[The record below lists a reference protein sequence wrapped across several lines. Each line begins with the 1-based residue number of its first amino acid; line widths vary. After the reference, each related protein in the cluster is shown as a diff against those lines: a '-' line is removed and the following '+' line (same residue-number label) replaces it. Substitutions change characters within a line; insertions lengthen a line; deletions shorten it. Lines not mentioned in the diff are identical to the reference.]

1 MKKTILFFAALL
13 FTASAWAGAGFWESE
28 AVKSLVLSVDGAN
41 QSYTW
46 NKSGVSAVDLGK
58 IESLSISSY
67 EVNVWKGT
75 NDGNICSSKMQYRV
89 YKTSETAGDWKDIDG
104 TWKSGDSNNQV
115 WGTESIANKGVTP
128 TDAGDYTL
136 AIQFIS
142 TGSESS
148 NSDCSSTFTLD
159 NGGNYYTLTFT
170 IEKSTPYVLFGSAV
184 PTSVEV
190 GTEVVLSAT
199 SGNFSGE
206 VSYAYSVKAPGETAF
221 VAIEGT
227 SYTPSVVGTYTLKV
241 VATADGETAEKEQ
254 TLTVKPAPIDITIRV
269 QIPDGLTGWETTD
282 PYLYLWND
290 DDINK
295 LWVPLTSEG
304 DNWYSYTVHTTTIN
318 FIVGNGSGW
327 NGNARQS
334 VDVEGVT
341 ASGCYVVGDAE
352 GKKTVTSTTC
362 PSTEPAVAFEGVD
375 SAATVGDVI
384 ALAAAYRNFS
394 AKPTLTYS
402 VKVPGAED
410 FVAIEGTSYTVP
422 KVVGTYT
429 LKVVATA
436 DGETAEKTLEI
447 TVTANCYL
455 AGTGIDGLG
464 WGEKEQ
470 MPMYDNTITLPSV
483 AANTKISFKVVFKG
497 TWLGFSAVD
506 TENSSE
512 GVEGTDNIE
521 ITTSTEG
528 DVVITYSETTEKI
541 TVTGEFGGV
550 VAISSYTVVGEKDLL
565 GTAKDFDE
573 TANANDMTE
582 TPEGIWTLVKK
593 NVALEAK
600 TYYYKVTANHAW
612 GVKEFPSS
620 TNNTLEIK
628 VAGNYDVTFTLDL
641 TGESASLSAV
651 AKVQVESYTIVGE
664 TALLGSEWTV
674 TDSNND
680 MTETDGVWTLVK
692 ENVALNVG
700 EYKYKSV
707 ANHAWGVQ
715 EFPADGTDKTI
726 NVTDDGYYTVT
737 FTLTP
742 EVSLECTLT
751 KTADAEYKYHVT
763 YGIEGSTWAVVTLTQ
778 VGETTEWKTE
788 EVTLP
793 ADISNYKCYV
803 AYNNGFGDPVFV
815 EKKSATIELSSVGG
829 ENGATGTFSIYSD
842 SGDSNWYL
850 KFTKKSE
857 TPTRLVED
865 DSAISV
871 FADNGTIY
879 TNDRDLRIYTLTGL
893 EVTAQNGTLNGIYV
907 VKTNGKIV
915 KISVR

>member
-13 FTASAWAGAGFWESE
+13 FTASAWAGAGFWDSN
-28 AVKSLVLSVDGAN
+28 AVKSLVLSVDGTDQN
-41 QSYTW
+41 YTW
-46 NKSGVSAVDLGK
+46 NKSGVSAVSLGE

-67 EVNVWKGT
+67 EVNVWKDG
-75 NDGNICSSKMQYRV
+75 GNICSSKMQYRV

-142 TGSESS
+142 TGSENSS
-148 NSDCSSTFTLD
+148 SDCSTTFTLD

-170 IEKSTPYVLFGSAV
+170 IEKLTPYVLFDSEV

-190 GTEVVLSAT
+190 GTDVALSAT

-206 VSYAYSVKAPGETAF
+206 VSYAYSVKAPGETDFAT
-221 VAIEGT
+221 IEGT

-241 VATADGETAEKEQ
+241 VATAGDEKAEKEQ
-254 TLTVKPAPIDITIRV
+254 TLTVKPASIDITIRV
-269 QIPDGLTGWETTD
+269 QIPAGLTGWETTD
-282 PYLYLWND
+282 PYLYLWNY
-290 DDINK
+290 DDIK
-295 LWVPLTSEG
+295 DLWVPLTSEG

-334 VDVEGVT
+334 EDVKGVT

-362 PSTEPAVAFEGVD
+362 PSTEPAVAFEGVA

-402 VKVPGAED
+402 VKTPGAED
-410 FVAIEGTSYTVP
+410 FVTIEGTSYTVP

-483 AANTKISFKVVFKG
+483 AANTKISFKVVFKN

-528 DVVITYSETTEKI
+528 DVVITYNETTEKI
-541 TVTGEFGGV
+541 IVTGKFGGV

-565 GTAKDFDE
+565 GTTGDFDV
-573 TANANDMTE
+573 TATANDMTE
-582 TPEGIWTLVKK
+582 APEGI
-593 NVALEAK
+593 
-600 TYYYKVTANHAW
+600 
-612 GVKEFPSS
+612 
-620 TNNTLEIK
+620 
-628 VAGNYDVTFTLDL
+628 
-641 TGESASLSAV
+641 
-651 AKVQVESYTIVGE
+651 
-664 TALLGSEWTV
+664 
-674 TDSNND
+674 
-680 MTETDGVWTLVK
+680 WTLVK
-692 ENVALNVG
+692 ENVALKVG

-715 EFPADGTDKTI
+715 EFPADGTNKTI

-742 EVSLECTLT
+742 EESLECTLT
-751 KTADAEYKYHVT
+751 KTAPAEYKYHVT

-815 EKKSATIELSSVGG
+815 EKKSATVELSSVGG

-842 SGDSNWYL
+842 SSDSNWYL